1 MQTLRKRG
9 GPVSKIF
16 FGPSG
21 LRLSKINGEG
31 GGGGGDTGPLPWIRY
46 CYYLFIF
53 LGHITW
59 QTLHKKTYH
68 HPFA

>member
-31 GGGGGDTGPLPWIRY
+31 EGGGTRAPSPGSATVTI
-46 CYYLFIF
+46 YL
-53 LGHITW
+53 
-59 QTLHKKTYH
+59 YS
-68 HPFA
+68 